1 MIYFIQL
8 MILIY
13 DNEVI
18 ERIVGFM
25 YLRNGLIGFLKVKN
39 IILLIL
45 GIFFAAA
52 SASNMAELTVYYF
65 GDWYTIINAES
76 TPGSIA
82 LFLIGVMMIICSRG
96 SRRLINDACFFS
108 SYFEGDLNGY
118 VDFAELAEITGKTT
132 AQIKSRIALMQLLY
146 MKNFKV
152 IKTVN
157 YRYPEIIELYSKT
170 VTCSCRS
177 CGGWMEKRVYFTGMC
192 PYCGSSDLTAQVV
205 SGQRVYFINDNANR
219 KPDNPDYYKAP
230 SLNGKRIAYAVGFGI
245 ALFFVLIFLIVF
257 LNFVSNYNNEAYLRE
272 TLLSGRS
279 YSSFELIRASLMN
292 VIIFSA
298 FGLVS
303 VGSALV
309 FTFVRML
316 SIENAQRYARRFAQ
330 SPTPF
335 ISISELAQISRA
347 NSPPG
352 QSSSI
357 TPEWVYKK
365 IVKSIKEGY
374 LRGCSP
380 EKHGGMLRIA
390 LAKQIVKDRC
400 PGCGAP
406 IVGAVTENYS
416 CRYCGRIIT
425 GVIRKQ

>member
-1 MIYFIQL
+1 
-8 MILIY
+8 
-13 DNEVI
+13 
-18 ERIVGFM
+18 M

-205 SGQRVYFINDNANR
+205 SGQRVYFICDNANR

-406 IVGAVTENYS
+406 IVGAVTENYA

>member
-1 MIYFIQL
+1 
-8 MILIY
+8 
-13 DNEVI
+13 
-18 ERIVGFM
+18 
-25 YLRNGLIGFLKVKN
+25 
-39 IILLIL
+39 
-45 GIFFAAA
+45 
-52 SASNMAELTVYYF
+52 
-65 GDWYTIINAES
+65 
-76 TPGSIA
+76 
-82 LFLIGVMMIICSRG
+82 
-96 SRRLINDACFFS
+96 
-108 SYFEGDLNGY
+108 
-118 VDFAELAEITGKTT
+118 
-132 AQIKSRIALMQLLY
+132 
-146 MKNFKV
+146 MKNFRV

-157 YRYPEIIELYSKT
+157 YQYPEIIELYSKT

-219 KPDNPDYYKAP
+219 KPNNPDYYKAP
-230 SLNGKRIAYAVGFGI
+230 SLNAKRIAYAIGFGI
-245 ALFFVLIFLIVF
+245 ALFFVFIFLIVF
-257 LNFVSNYNNEAYLRE
+257 LNFVSNYNNEEYLRE

-279 YSSFELIRASLMN
+279 YSSFELIRASMMN

-298 FGLVS
+298 FGLVA

-316 SIENAQRYARRFAQ
+316 SIETAQNYARRFAQ
-330 SPTPF
+330 IPTPF

-347 NSPPG
+347 NSPLG
-352 QSSSI
+352 QSSGI
-357 TPEWVYKK
+357 TPEWVYKN

-380 EKHGGMLRIA
+380 EKHGGVLRIS
-390 LAKQIVKDRC
+390 LSKQIVKDRC

-406 IVGAVTENYS
+406 IVGAVTENYA
-416 CRYCGRIIT
+416 CHYCGRVIT

>member
-1 MIYFIQL
+1 
-8 MILIY
+8 
-13 DNEVI
+13 
-18 ERIVGFM
+18 M

-52 SASNMAELTVYYF
+52 STSNMAELTVYYF

-82 LFLIGVMMIICSRG
+82 LFLIGVMTIICSRG

-146 MKNFKV
+146 MKNFRV

-205 SGQRVYFINDNANR
+205 SGQRVYFINDNTNR

-230 SLNGKRIAYAVGFGI
+230 SLNVKRIAYAIGFGI
-245 ALFFVLIFLIVF
+245 ALFFVFIFLIVF
-257 LNFVSNYNNEAYLRE
+257 LNFVSNYNNDEYLRK

-279 YSSFELIRASLMN
+279 YSSFELIKASMMN

-298 FGLVS
+298 FGLVA

-316 SIENAQRYARRFAQ
+316 SIENAQRYAHRFAQ
-330 SPTPF
+330 IPTPF
-335 ISISELAQISRA
+335 ISISEWAQISRA
-347 NSPPG
+347 NSPLG
-352 QSSSI
+352 QSSGI

-380 EKHGGMLRIA
+380 ENHGGVLRIA

-406 IVGAVTENYS
+406 IVGAVTENYA

>member
-1 MIYFIQL
+1 
-8 MILIY
+8 
-13 DNEVI
+13 
-18 ERIVGFM
+18 M
-25 YLRNGLIGFLKVKN
+25 YLKNGLISFLKVKN
-39 IILLIL
+39 VILLIL
-45 GIFFAAA
+45 GIFFTAA
-52 SASNMAELTVYYF
+52 SASNMIELIVYYF
-65 GDWYTIINAES
+65 GDWFTIIHANS
-76 TPGSIA
+76 TLGSVF
-82 LFLIGVMMIICSRG
+82 LFIIGVLMIVCSRG

-118 VDFAELAEITGKTT
+118 VDFAELAEVTGRTT
-132 AQIKSRIALMQLLY
+132 SQIKSRIALLHLLY
-146 MKNFKV
+146 MKNFRV

-157 YRYPEIIELYSKT
+157 YQYPEIIELYSKT

-177 CGGWMEKRVYFTGMC
+177 CGGLLEKRVYFTGTC

-205 SGQRVYFINDNANR
+205 SGQRVYFINNNANR
-219 KPDNPDYYKAP
+219 KPNNPDYYKAP

-245 ALFFVLIFLIVF
+245 ALFFVFIFFIVF
-257 LNFVSNYNNEAYLRE
+257 MNFVSNYNNDEYLRE
-272 TLLSGRS
+272 ALLSGKS
-279 YSSFELIRASLMN
+279 YSSFELIRASMMN

-298 FGLVS
+298 FGLVA

-330 SPTPF
+330 FPAPF
-335 ISISELAQISRA
+335 ISLPELAQISRA
-347 NSPPG
+347 NSPLG
-352 QSSSI
+352 QSSGI

-380 EKHGGMLRIA
+380 EKHGGVLRIS

-406 IVGAVTENYS
+406 IVGAVTENYA

-425 GVIRKQ
+425 GVIRKK

>member
-1 MIYFIQL
+1 
-8 MILIY
+8 
-13 DNEVI
+13 
-18 ERIVGFM
+18 
-25 YLRNGLIGFLKVKN
+25 
-39 IILLIL
+39 
-45 GIFFAAA
+45 
-52 SASNMAELTVYYF
+52 
-65 GDWYTIINAES
+65 
-76 TPGSIA
+76 
-82 LFLIGVMMIICSRG
+82 
-96 SRRLINDACFFS
+96 
-108 SYFEGDLNGY
+108 
-118 VDFAELAEITGKTT
+118 
-132 AQIKSRIALMQLLY
+132 
-146 MKNFKV
+146 MKNFRV

-177 CGGWMEKRVYFTGMC
+177 CGGWMQKRVYFTGMC

-219 KPDNPDYYKAP
+219 KPNNPDYYKAP

-245 ALFFVLIFLIVF
+245 ALFFVFIFFIVF
-257 LNFVSNYNNEAYLRE
+257 MAFVSNYNNEEYLRE

-279 YSSFELIRASLMN
+279 YSSFELIRASMMN

-298 FGLVS
+298 FGLVA

-330 SPTPF
+330 FPAPF
-335 ISISELAQISRA
+335 ISLPELAQISRA
-347 NSPPG
+347 NSPLG
-352 QSSSI
+352 QSSGI
-357 TPEWVYKK
+357 TPEWVYKE

-380 EKHGGMLRIA
+380 EKHGGVLRIA
-390 LAKQIVKDRC
+390 LAKQIVKDCC

-406 IVGAVTENYS
+406 IVGAVTESYS

-425 GVIRKQ
+425 GVIRKK

>member
-1 MIYFIQL
+1 
-8 MILIY
+8 
-13 DNEVI
+13 
-18 ERIVGFM
+18 M

-39 IILLIL
+39 VLLLIF

-132 AQIKSRIALMQLLY
+132 TQIKSRIALMQLLY
-146 MKNFKV
+146 MKNFRV

-192 PYCGSSDLTAQVV
+192 PYCGSSNLTAQVV

-219 KPDNPDYYKAP
+219 KPNNPDYYKAP

-279 YSSFELIRASLMN
+279 YSSFELIRASMMN

-298 FGLVS
+298 FGLVA

-330 SPTPF
+330 IPTPF
-335 ISISELAQISRA
+335 ISMTQLAQISSA
-347 NSPPG
+347 NSPLG

-425 GVIRKQ
+425 GVIHKQ

>member
-1 MIYFIQL
+1 M
-8 MILIY
+8 
-13 DNEVI
+13 
-18 ERIVGFM
+18 
-25 YLRNGLIGFLKVKN
+25 
-39 IILLIL
+39 
-45 GIFFAAA
+45 
-52 SASNMAELTVYYF
+52 
-65 GDWYTIINAES
+65 NA
-76 TPGSIA
+76 
-82 LFLIGVMMIICSRG
+82 
-96 SRRLINDACFFS
+96 
-108 SYFEGDLNGY
+108 
-118 VDFAELAEITGKTT
+118 
-132 AQIKSRIALMQLLY
+132 
-146 MKNFKV
+146 
-152 IKTVN
+152 
-157 YRYPEIIELYSKT
+157 
-170 VTCSCRS
+170 
-177 CGGWMEKRVYFTGMC
+177 
-192 PYCGSSDLTAQVV
+192 
-205 SGQRVYFINDNANR
+205 
-219 KPDNPDYYKAP
+219 
-230 SLNGKRIAYAVGFGI
+230 KRIAYAVGFGI
-245 ALFFVLIFLIVF
+245 ALFFVFIFFIVF
-257 LNFVSNYNNEAYLRE
+257 MTFVSNYNNEEYLRE

-279 YSSFELIRASLMN
+279 YSSFELIRASMMN

-330 SPTPF
+330 IPTPF

-347 NSPPG
+347 NSPLG
-352 QSSSI
+352 QSSGI

-380 EKHGGMLRIA
+380 EKHGGMLRIS

-425 GVIRKQ
+425 GVIHKQ